1 MCLYTENANF
11 KFSRCLVS
19 PQTACWIKSNDVSYF
34 NSKFNYFFYLR
45 NPKFKRMEKI
55 VAKNRIQELVEKIDY
70 YNQEY
75 YQHSRSVVS
84 DFDFDQLLSELIKLE
99 GEFPEFKKEDSPS
112 QRVGGTVNKEFSSVT
127 HKRPMLSLG
136 NTYSEEDLTEFDNRV
151 KKEIGDN
158 FEYVC
163 ELKFDGVALS
173 ITYEKGILKTAVTR
187 GDGIRG
193 DDITANAKTIRTIPL
208 KINAPDLPE
217 EFEVRGEVFLP
228 LEVFQA
234 LNKEKEDI
242 GEPLLANPR
251 NAASGTIKMQDSS
264 VVAKRK
270 LDCYL
275 YSLLMDNSTVETHSA
290 SIGLLE
296 KWGFNV
302 SKTYKI
308 CKSIAE
314 VMDYIHYWDKHRWDL
329 PLGIDGIVLKVN
341 NTKLQEAL
349 GFTAK
354 SPRWAISYKF
364 KAESVATILESVS
377 YQVGRTGAVT
387 PVANLKP
394 VQLAGTKVKRASLH
408 NANEIERLG
417 LRLGDTV
424 FVEKGGEI
432 IPKVTG
438 IDLSKRTPFS
448 EPLHYIEN
456 CPECNTPLVRSEG
469 EANHYCPNEKGC
481 PPQIKGKIEH
491 FIQRKAMNIEG
502 LGPETI
508 ESLFN
513 AELIKNPADLYD
525 LTFEQLTGLERF
537 GEKSA
542 NNVLKGLEKSKTI
555 PFRYVLFGI
564 GIRFVGNTV
573 ADKLATHFVTIDAL
587 MKANFEELIAV
598 PEIGERI
605 AQSVLDYFKE
615 EENVFFVNRLRNA
628 GLQFIAEKKIVV
640 KESDTFNGKTF
651 VVSGIFTKFSREELK
666 EKIEANGGKVVSS
679 ISNKLDFLVA
689 GENMGPAKLEKA
701 TKLNVK
707 MISEEE
713 FVAML

>member
-1 MCLYTENANF
+1 MD
-11 KFSRCLVS
+11 KS
-19 PQTACWIKSNDVSYF
+19 TAQ
-34 NSKFNYFFYLR
+34 
-45 NPKFKRMEKI
+45 KR
-55 VAKNRIQELVEKIDY
+55 VQELTDKINY
-70 YNQEY
+70 YNEEY
-75 YQHSRSVVS
+75 YQNSNSVIP
-84 DFDFDQLLSELIKLE
+84 DFEFDQLLAELIKLE
-99 GEFPEFKKEDSPS
+99 TEFPDLKKEDSPS
-112 QRVGGTVNKEFSSVT
+112 QRVGGTISKSFASVT

-136 NTYSEEDLTEFDNRV
+136 NTYSEEDLTDFDNRV
-151 KKEIGDN
+151 RKEIGDQ

-173 ITYEKGILKTAVTR
+173 LTYEKGLLKTAVTR
-187 GDGIRG
+187 GDGVKG
-193 DDITANAKTIRTIPL
+193 DDITINAKTIRTIPL
-208 KINAPDLPE
+208 KINAKDIPD

-228 LEVFQA
+228 LEVFEA
-234 LNKEKEDI
+234 INREKEEE

-251 NAASGTIKMQDSS
+251 NAASGTVKMQDSS

-275 YSLLMDNSTVETHSA
+275 YSLLADTSLSPTHSG
-290 SIGLLE
+290 SIELLE

-308 CKSIAE
+308 CKNISE
-314 VMDYIHYWDKHRWDL
+314 VMEYIHHWDKHRWDL

-341 NTKLQEAL
+341 NIRQQEAL
-349 GFTAK
+349 GYTAK
-354 SPRWAISYKF
+354 SPKWAISYKF
-364 KAESVATILESVS
+364 KAESAATILESVS

-394 VQLAGTKVKRASLH
+394 VLLAGTRVKRASLH

-417 LRLGDTV
+417 LRIGDTV

-432 IPKVTG
+432 IPKVTA
-438 IDLSKRTPFS
+438 IDLSKRPAHS
-448 EPLHYIEN
+448 EPLVYIDC
-456 CPECNTPLVRSEG
+456 CPECNTPLVRKEG

-481 PPQIKGKIEH
+481 PVQIKGKIEH

-513 AELIKNPADLYD
+513 AGLVRNAADLYD
-525 LTFEQLTGLERF
+525 LTFEQLMSLERF

-542 NNVLKGLEKSKTI
+542 NNVLKGLEKSKAI
-555 PFRYVLFGI
+555 PFRYVLFAT

-573 ADKLATHFVTIDAL
+573 ADKLATHFKNIDAL
-587 MKANFEELIAV
+587 MLATFEELIGV
-598 PEIGERI
+598 NEIGDRI
-605 AQSVLDYFKE
+605 AQSVIAYFKE
-615 EENVFFVNRLRNA
+615 EENVLFINRLRAA
-628 GLQFIAEKKIVV
+628 GLQFIAEEKIIE
-640 KESDTFNGKTF
+640 KESDVFNGKTF
-651 VVSGIFTKFSREELK
+651 LISGVFTKFSREELK
-666 EKIEANGGKVVSS
+666 EKIEANGGKIISS
-679 ISNKLDFLVA
+679 ISAKLDYLVA

-707 MISEEE
+707 MISEDE
-713 FVAML
+713 FMNMLEASGTR

>member
-1 MCLYTENANF
+1 
-11 KFSRCLVS
+11 
-19 PQTACWIKSNDVSYF
+19 
-34 NSKFNYFFYLR
+34 
-45 NPKFKRMEKI
+45 MEKDS
-55 VAKNRIQELVEKIDY
+55 AQNTIQELTEKIDF

-75 YQHSRSVVS
+75 YQQSHSVIS
-84 DFDFDQLLSELIKLE
+84 DFEFDKLLLELIALE
-99 GEFPEFKKEDSPS
+99 TLFPALKKEASPT
-112 QRVGGTVNKEFSSVT
+112 QRVGGTVTKEFATIV

-136 NTYSEEDLTEFDNRV
+136 NTYSEEDLTEFDARV
-151 KKEIGDN
+151 KKEIGAN

-173 ITYEKGILKTAVTR
+173 LTYENGLLKTAVTR
-187 GDGIRG
+187 GDGVKG

-208 KINAPDLPE
+208 KLDVQNLPE

-228 LEVFQA
+228 SDVFDTI
-234 LNKEKEDI
+234 NKEKEDI
-242 GEPLLANPR
+242 GEPPLANPR

-264 VVAKRK
+264 IVAKRK

-275 YSLLMDNSTVETHSA
+275 YSLMMDNPIAETHSG
-290 SIGLLE
+290 SIVLLE

-314 VMDYIHYWDKHRWDL
+314 VMEYIHYWDKHRWDL

-341 NTKLQEAL
+341 NFRQQEAL

-408 NANEIERLG
+408 NANEIERIG
-417 LRLGDTV
+417 LRIGDTV

-438 IDLSKRTPFS
+438 VDLSKRSLFS
-448 EPLHYIEN
+448 EPLVYIER
-456 CPECNTPLVRSEG
+456 CPECTTLLVRREG

-481 PPQIKGKIEH
+481 PPQIKGKIDH

-502 LGPETI
+502 IGPETI

-513 AELIKNPADLYD
+513 AGLVKNPADLYA
-525 LTFEQLTGLERF
+525 LTYEQLMGLERF

-542 NNVLKGLEKSKTI
+542 QNVLKGLEKSKAI
-555 PFRYVLFGI
+555 AFRYVLFGI

-573 ADKLATHFVTIDAL
+573 ADKLATHFSTIDAL
-587 MKANFEELIAV
+587 MGATYEELIAV

-605 AQSVLDYFKE
+605 ARSVLDYFKE
-615 EENVFFVNRLRNA
+615 EENVLFIKRLRAA
-628 GLQFIAEKKIVV
+628 GLQFVSEEKIVI
-640 KESDTFNGKTF
+640 KESELLKGKTF
-651 VVSGIFTKFSREELK
+651 VVSGVFMKYSREELK
-666 EKIEANGGKVVSS
+666 EKIEVNGGKIVSS
-679 ISNKLDFLVA
+679 ISAKLDYLVA
-689 GENMGPAKLEKA
+689 GDNMGPAKLEKA
-701 TKLNVK
+701 VKLGIK
-707 MISEEE
+707 MLSEEE
-713 FVAML
+713 FGQLLS

>member
-1 MCLYTENANF
+1 MDSVTQN
-11 KFSRCLVS
+11 R
-19 PQTACWIKSNDVSYF
+19 IKE
-34 NSKFNYFFYLR
+34 LT
-45 NPKFKRMEKI
+45 EKI
-55 VAKNRIQELVEKIDY
+55 NY

-75 YQHSRSVVS
+75 YQNSNSVIP
-84 DFDFDQLLSELIKLE
+84 DYEFDQLLAELIKLE
-99 GEFPEFKKEDSPS
+99 EKFPELKKEDSPTL
-112 QRVGGTVNKEFSSVT
+112 RVGGTINKEFASVT

-136 NTYSEEDLTEFDNRV
+136 NTYSEEELTEFDNRI

-158 FEYVC
+158 IEYVC

-173 ITYEKGILKTAVTR
+173 LTYEKGILKTAVTR
-187 GDGIRG
+187 GDGVKG

-208 KINAPDLPE
+208 KINAPDLPN

-228 LEVFQA
+228 SEVFDA
-234 LNKEKEDI
+234 INKEKEEM
-242 GEPLLANPR
+242 GEPLLANAR

-275 YSLLMDNSTVETHSA
+275 YSLLSDKSLAETHSG
-290 SIGLLE
+290 SIQLLE

-302 SKTYKI
+302 SKTYKV
-308 CKSIAE
+308 CKGISE

-329 PLGIDGIVLKVN
+329 PLSIDGIVLKLN
-341 NTKLQEAL
+341 NIRQQEAM
-349 GFTAK
+349 GFTSK
-354 SPRWAISYKF
+354 SPKWAISYKF

-377 YQVGRTGAVT
+377 YQVGRTGSVT

-394 VQLAGTKVKRASLH
+394 VQLAGTRVKRASLH

-417 LRLGDTV
+417 LRIGDTV

-438 IDLSKRTPFS
+438 IDLSKRPANSVPFV
-448 EPLHYIEN
+448 YIEN
-456 CPECNTPLVRSEG
+456 CPECGAALIRKEG

-508 ESLFN
+508 ESLFE
-513 AELIKNPADLYD
+513 AGLVKNPADLYD
-525 LTFEQLTGLERF
+525 LKMEQLMNLERF

-542 NNVLKGLEKSKTI
+542 TNVLKGLEKSKSI

-573 ADKLATHFVTIDAL
+573 ADKLATHFKNIDAL
-587 MKANFEELIAV
+587 MKASFEELIAV
-598 PEIGERI
+598 NEIGERI
-605 AQSVLDYFKE
+605 ARSVIDYFSE
-615 EENVFFVNRLRNA
+615 EENRVFVNRLRSA
-628 GLQFIAEKKIVV
+628 GLQFETEEKIIE
-640 KESDTFNGKTF
+640 KESDIFNGKSF
-651 VVSGIFTKFSREELK
+651 LISGVFSKFSREELK
-666 EKIEANGGKVVSS
+666 EKIEVNGGKIISS
-679 ISNKLDFLVA
+679 ISAKLDYLVA

-701 TKLNVK
+701 TKLGVK
-707 MISEEE
+707 MISEDE
-713 FVAML
+713 FIKMLE

>member
-1 MCLYTENANF
+1 
-11 KFSRCLVS
+11 
-19 PQTACWIKSNDVSYF
+19 
-34 NSKFNYFFYLR
+34 
-45 NPKFKRMEKI
+45 MEKNI
-55 VAKNRIQELVEKIDY
+55 AKARIEELTEKIDY

-75 YQHSRSVVS
+75 YQNSNSVVS
-84 DFDFDQLLSELIKLE
+84 DFEFDQLLSELIKLE
-99 GEFPEFKKEDSPS
+99 GEFPEFKKETSPS
-112 QRVGGTVNKEFSSVT
+112 QRVGGTISKEFASVT

-136 NTYSEEDLTEFDNRV
+136 NTYSEEDLTEFDNRIR
-151 KKEIGDN
+151 KEAGDN

-173 ITYEKGILKTAVTR
+173 LTYEKGILKTAVTR
-187 GDGIRG
+187 GDGIKG
-193 DDITANAKTIRTIPL
+193 DDITVNAKTIRTIPL
-208 KINAPDLPE
+208 KINAPDLPQ
-217 EFEVRGEVFLP
+217 EFEVRGEVFMP
-228 LEVFQA
+228 SEVFEA
-234 LNKEKEDI
+234 INKEKEDI

-251 NAASGTIKMQDSS
+251 NAASGTIKMQDST

-275 YSLLMDNSTVETHSA
+275 YSLMMDNSTTETHSEA
-290 SIGLLE
+290 IALLE

-302 SKTYKI
+302 SKTYKV
-308 CKSIAE
+308 CKNIAE
-314 VMDYIHYWDKHRWDL
+314 VMQYIHYWDKHRWDL

-341 NTKLQEAL
+341 NIRLQEAL

-364 KAESVATILESVS
+364 KAESAATVLESVS
-377 YQVGRTGAVT
+377 YQVGRTGSVT

-408 NANEIERLG
+408 NANEIERLD
-417 LRLGDTV
+417 LRIGDTV

-438 IDLSKRTPFS
+438 IDLSKRPAHS
-448 EPLHYIEN
+448 EQLKYIDK
-456 CPECNTPLVRSEG
+456 CPECSTTLIRKEG

-513 AELIKNPADLYD
+513 AGLVKNPADLYD
-525 LTFEQLTGLERF
+525 LTFEQLTSLERF

-542 NNVLKGLEKSKTI
+542 NNVLKGLEKSKAV

-573 ADKLATHFVTIDAL
+573 ADKLATYFKNIEAL
-587 MKANFEELIAV
+587 MKANYDELIAV

-615 EENVFFVNRLRNA
+615 EENVNFVNRLRNA
-628 GLQFIAEKKIVV
+628 GLQFVAEEKNVV
-640 KESDTFNGKTF
+640 KESEIFKDKTF
-651 VVSGIFTKFSREELK
+651 VISGVFSNFSREELT
-666 EKIEANGGKVVSS
+666 EKIEANGGKLVSS
-679 ISNKLDFLVA
+679 ISKKLDFLVA

-701 TKLNVK
+701 TKLGVK

-713 FVAML
+713 FVKMLS

>member
-1 MCLYTENANF
+1 MDTLSA
-11 KFSRCLVS
+11 
-19 PQTACWIKSNDVSYF
+19 Q
-34 NSKFNYFFYLR
+34 
-45 NPKFKRMEKI
+45 KRIEELSEKI
-55 VAKNRIQELVEKIDY
+55 NF

-75 YQHSRSVVS
+75 YQNSNSVIS
-84 DFDFDQLLSELIKLE
+84 DFEFDQLLAELIKLE
-99 GEFPEFKKEDSPS
+99 ADFPVLKKEESPT
-112 QRVGGTVNKEFSSVT
+112 QRVGGTVTKEFANVV

-136 NTYSEEDLTEFDNRV
+136 NTYSEEDLTEFDNRI

-173 ITYEKGILKTAVTR
+173 LTYEKGILKTAVTR
-187 GDGIRG
+187 GDGVKG

-208 KINAPDLPE
+208 KIADKDIPE

-228 LEVFQA
+228 SDVFDA
-234 LNKEKEDI
+234 INKEKEDI
-242 GEPLLANPR
+242 GEQPLANAR
-251 NAASGTIKMQDSS
+251 NAASGTVKMQDSS

-270 LDCYL
+270 LDCFL
-275 YSLLMDNSTVETHSA
+275 YTLLVDDLKVETHSD
-290 SIGLLE
+290 SIKLLE

-302 SKTYKI
+302 SKTYKV
-308 CKSIAE
+308 CKGISE
-314 VMDYIHYWDKHRWDL
+314 VMEYIHYWDKHRWDL
-329 PLGIDGIVLKVN
+329 PLSIDGIVLKLN
-341 NTKLQEAL
+341 NIRQQEAL

-364 KAESVATILESVS
+364 KAESVATVLESVS

-394 VQLAGTKVKRASLH
+394 VQLAGTRVKRASLH

-417 LRLGDTV
+417 LRIGDTV

-438 IDLSKRTPFS
+438 IDLSKRLDSS
-448 EPLHYIEN
+448 EALVYIDQ
-456 CPECNTPLVRSEG
+456 CPECDTLLTRTEG

-491 FIQRKAMNIEG
+491 FIQRKAMNVDG

-508 ESLFN
+508 ESLF
-513 AELIKNPADLYD
+513 AAGLIKNPADLYE
-525 LTFEQLTGLERF
+525 LTFEQLMSLERF

-542 NNVLKGLEKSKTI
+542 NNVLKGLEKTKTI
-555 PFRYVLFGI
+555 PFHSVLFAI

-573 ADKLATHFVTIDAL
+573 AEKLTTHFKTIEALKLAT
-587 MKANFEELIAV
+587 FEELIAV
-598 PEIGERI
+598 NEIGERI
-605 AQSVLDYFKE
+605 ARSVIDYFSQA
-615 EENVFFVNRLRNA
+615 ENVHFVERLQKS
-628 GLQFIAEKKIVV
+628 GLQFVAEEKIVV
-640 KESDTFNGKTF
+640 KESDVFSGKTF
-651 VVSGIFTKFSREELK
+651 LISGVFSKYSREELK
-666 EKIEANGGKVVSS
+666 EKIEANGGKIISS
-679 ISNKLDFLVA
+679 ISAKLDYLVA

-707 MISEEE
+707 MISEDE
-713 FVAML
+713 FIGMLKG